1 MAKILRVV
9 GQTEP
14 TAVTK
19 KDGTQIQKCYI
30 RLKELGND
38 FSDDYQ
44 ATILGNGATV
54 KYQEGEIVAASL
66 RFQTHESNGT
76 YFQDVMVQEIVK
88 LK

>member
-14 TAVTK
+14 TVVTK

-54 KYQEGEIVAASL
+54 KYQEGELVAADLS
-66 RFQTHESNGT
+66 FSSHENQGV
-76 YFQDVMVQEIVK
+76 YYQDVLAREIVK

>member
-19 KDGTQIQKCYI
+19 KDGSQIQKCYI

-44 ATILGNGATV
+44 ATILGNGAMV

-66 RFQTHESNGT
+66 RFQTHENQGV
-76 YFQDVMVQEIVK
+76 YYQDVLAREIVK
-88 LK
+88 IK